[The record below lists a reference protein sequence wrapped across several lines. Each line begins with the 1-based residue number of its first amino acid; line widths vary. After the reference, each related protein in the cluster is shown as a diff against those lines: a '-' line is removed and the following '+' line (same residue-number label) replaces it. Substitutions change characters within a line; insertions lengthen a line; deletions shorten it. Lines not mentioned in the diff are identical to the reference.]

1 MVQAGFPKIWPN
13 AVLTS
18 VIVLVL
24 SSLALAQD
32 TKIEGI
38 VLDRGNQPL
47 KDVKILFV
55 NAEGGQKFTAKSN
68 KEGKFMKVGMPP
80 GRYRVR
86 AELEGYL
93 PLETDFEQK
102 IESRDRLKVT
112 LDKVP
117 PRLDEDPDIAE
128 GTRLFQ
134 EGKFKEALPFFQ
146 KAVEKFPASFE
157 PNYNLGLAYL
167 RADLLDE
174 AITCFTKLQGLK
186 PGQVEVYLA
195 LGESYFMKGENDA
208 ALAAFAKA
216 KEMQPENAGVY
227 YSIGIIH
234 YKNDRVDEAIQ
245 NFTIAKNMDPQFAA
259 AYYQLGLAFLKKGD
273 MKSAAENLEKYLN
286 LAPDS
291 PQSAQVKALLE
302 SLKKER

>member
-1 MVQAGFPKIWPN
+1 
-13 AVLTS
+13 
-18 VIVLVL
+18 
-24 SSLALAQD
+24 
-32 TKIEGI
+32 
-38 VLDRGNQPL
+38 
-47 KDVKILFV
+47 
-55 NAEGGQKFTAKSN
+55 
-68 KEGKFMKVGMPP
+68 
-80 GRYRVR
+80 
-86 AELEGYL
+86 
-93 PLETDFEQK
+93 
-102 IESRDRLKVT
+102 
-112 LDKVP
+112 
-117 PRLDEDPDIAE
+117 
-128 GTRLFQ
+128 
-134 EGKFKEALPFFQ
+134 
-146 KAVEKFPASFE
+146 
-157 PNYNLGLAYL
+157 
-167 RADLLDE
+167 
-174 AITCFTKLQGLK
+174 
-186 PGQVEVYLA
+186 
-195 LGESYFMKGENDA
+195 MKGENDA